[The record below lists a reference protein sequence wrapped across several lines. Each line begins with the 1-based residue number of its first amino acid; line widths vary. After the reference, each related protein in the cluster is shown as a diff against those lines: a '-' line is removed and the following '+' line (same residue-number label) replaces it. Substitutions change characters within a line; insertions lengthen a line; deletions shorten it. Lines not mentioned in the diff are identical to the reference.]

1 MLSGTARRARLDSCG
16 EQEVTSVTARSA
28 RQWTRGVCW
37 QPQTPYLSSNCKG
50 PLLAT
55 SLTDGLI
62 RLYRF
67 KSPAREQ
74 ARLSGEGR

>member
-1 MLSGTARRARLDSCG
+1 MVSGTARRARLDSCG
-16 EQEVTSVTARSA
+16 DREVTSGTAHSA
-28 RQWTRGVCW
+28 RQWTRSVCW
-37 QPQTPYLSSNCKG
+37 QPQTPFLSSTCKG

-62 RLYRF
+62 RFCRF

-74 ARLSGEGR
+74 ARCTEAS